1 MELKENK
8 EYCSDD
14 YWRLPEGER
23 AELIHGQLYA
33 MAPPGFLHQKLVMEI
48 SAAIHRFIK
57 EKHGRCEVIPAPFA
71 VNLDQED
78 KNWVEPDISVICD
91 KEKITGRGCVGAP
104 DLIIEVVSPSTRKA
118 DYCTKYMLYA
128 ESGVKEYWIVDP
140 KRQTTMIYRFMEDFA
155 PVIYPFAAEMESV
168 VLPGLLVCIR
178 KMLEG

>member
-1 MELKENK
+1 MELKEKK

-33 MAPPGFLHQKLVMEI
+33 MEPPGFLHQKLVMEI

-57 EKHGRCEVIPAPFA
+57 EKHGNCEVIPAPFA
-71 VNLDQED
+71 VNF
-78 KNWVEPDISVICD
+78 D
-91 KEKITGRGCVGAP
+91 KEKITERGCVGAP

-155 PVIYPFAAEMESV
+155 PVIYPFAAETESA